1 MVVAQRIQVTYL
13 AAYLMEAAS
22 MPFLSAYALKIFANL
37 VAGLTCTNMPPV
49 ILYKRLPGTH
59 FHVKGLSSSDY

>member
-49 ILYKRLPGTH
+49 ILYKGFLGHIPM
-59 FHVKGLSSSDY
+59 